1 MERGNR
7 RCRLGVDGN
16 VKLDVRQ
23 SWMIISNWII
33 IAMVDN
39 GIMLDNGE
47 SWGTIVDNGIVVD
60 HGHHGGWQ
68 GVWLDTS
75 V

>member
-23 SWMIISNWII
+23 SWMIISYW
-33 IAMVDN
+33 
-39 GIMLDNGE
+39 IMLLDN
-47 SWGTIVDNGIVVD
+47 N
-60 HGHHGGWQ
+60 WQ
-68 GVWLDTS
+68 LWMIGDYVG
-75 V
+75 